1 MNFLLVF
8 TVCSMVNGN
17 CLDTLS
23 TGKQFDTFR
32 ECSMVGYD
40 LIKDQALKFPL
51 LKYEVDKP
59 AFLFDCIPFKINSV

>member
-1 MNFLLVF
+1 
-8 TVCSMVNGN
+8 MVNGN

-40 LIKDQALKFPL
+40 LIKDQALRFSPL
-51 LKYEVDKP
+51 QFEIDKP
-59 AFLFDCIPFKINSV
+59 AFLFDCIEIPEQSI